1 MFSLTESLADSF
13 NRTQRIIEMQTD
25 GLTHADSLLQ
35 PPFRGNCMN
44 WVLGHILTS
53 RNGVLQHLGMPPV
66 LAEPE
71 GTRYR
76 KDSDPIKCAEEAL
89 PFEKLLGGLE
99 KSHQA
104 ISEALAETSQETM
117 ATTIQT
123 GGGETTVGEWVVFLH
138 WHETYHVGQL
148 ELLRQLAG
156 KNDAVI

>member
-1 MFSLTESLADSF
+1 MFSLTESLAGSF
-13 NRTQRIIEMQTD
+13 KRNQRIIEMQTD
-25 GLTHADSLLQ
+25 GLSHADSLLQ

-53 RNGVLQHLGMPPV
+53 RNGVLKNLGAPPV
-66 LAEPE
+66 LSESE

-76 KDSDPIKCAEEAL
+76 KDSDPITCDEEAL
-89 PFEKLLGGLE
+89 PFEKLLGGL
-99 KSHQA
+99 KRSHEA
-104 ISEALAETSQETM
+104 ISKALAEASKETM
-117 ATTIQT
+117 ATTIQA
-123 GGGETTVGEWVVFLH
+123 GRGETSVGEWVVFLH